1 MDKNVF
7 NKQQVLTNEVG
18 IKLKQE
24 NEIVVQTEHAQTKT
38 IDKREK
44 KDSYKQKNRDGKK
57 DKNYKRK
64 KFVEEEHGQ
73 IIDFKG

>member
-7 NKQQVLTNEVG
+7 NKQQVLANEVG
-18 IKLKQE
+18 VKLKQE
-24 NEIVVQTEHAQTKT
+24 NEVVVKTEHAQTKT
-38 IDKREK
+38 IDKRDA
-44 KDSYKQKNRDGKK
+44 KDSYKKKNKDSKK
-57 DKNYKRK
+57 DKKYKRK

>member
-1 MDKNVF
+1 MDKSVF

-18 IKLKQE
+18 VKLKQE
-24 NEIVVQTEHAQTKT
+24 NEVIVQTEHAQTKT

-44 KDSYKQKNRDGKK
+44 KDLYKQKNKNRKK